1 MAFIDE
7 LERLAALRDK
17 GAITD
22 AEYERAKAR
31 VLDPQAAGEPALP
44 ARTRSPL
51 LRRSLTDRWLGGVCG
66 GIARITRSETWIW
79 RLLFTA
85 GLVFGGVTA
94 LIYVLLWVFVPLE
107 DSAPLPTPCD
117 RTDRGHR

>member
-1 MAFIDE
+1 MAFIDQ

-31 VLDPQAAGEPALP
+31 VLDPQVAPEPGLP
-44 ARTRSPL
+44 VRSGSPL
-51 LRRSLTDRWLGGVCG
+51 LRRSITDRWLGGVCG
-66 GIARITRSETWIW
+66 GIGRITRSETWIW

-85 GLVFGGVTA
+85 GLVFGGITA
-94 LIYVLLWVFVPLE
+94 VIYVLLWIFVPAE
-107 DSAPLPTPCD
+107 DTAPINIP
-117 RTDRGHR
+117 

>member
-7 LERLAALRDK
+7 LERLSALRDK

-22 AEYERAKAR
+22 TEYEQAKAR
-31 VLDPQAAGEPALP
+31 VLDPHAPSEPSRPLRH
-44 ARTRSPL
+44 RTPL
-51 LRRSLTDRWLGGVCG
+51 LRRSVTDRWLGGICG
-66 GIARITRSETWIW
+66 GIARLTDSETWIW

-94 LIYVLLWVFVPLE
+94 FIYVLLWIFVPAE
-107 DSAPLPTPCD
+107 ESASFPAP
-117 RTDRGHR
+117 

>member
-31 VLDPQAAGEPALP
+31 VIDPPTAVEPADPVAPL
-44 ARTRSPL
+44 RSRSPL

-66 GIARITRSETWIW
+66 GIGRITHSETWIW

-85 GLVFGGVTA
+85 GLVFGGITA
-94 LIYVLLWVFVPLE
+94 VIYALLWIFVPAE
-107 DSAPLPTPCD
+107 DTMSMPVP
-117 RTDRGHR
+117 

>member
-1 MAFIDE
+1 MAFIDQ

-31 VLDPQAAGEPALP
+31 VLDPQAAPVPPEPGLP
-44 ARTRSPL
+44 VRSRSPL

-66 GIARITRSETWIW
+66 GIGRITQSETWIW

-85 GLVFGGVTA
+85 GLVFGGITA
-94 LIYVLLWVFVPLE
+94 VIYVLLWIFVPA
-107 DSAPLPTPCD
+107 DDTAPMDIP
-117 RTDRGHR
+117 

>member
-1 MAFIDE
+1 MALIDD
-7 LERLAALRDK
+7 LERLSALRDK

-22 AEYERAKAR
+22 AEYDQAKAR
-31 VLDPQAAGEPALP
+31 VLDPQAPLES
-44 ARTRSPL
+44 ARMLGPRSRL

-66 GIARITRSETWIW
+66 GIARLTNSETWIW

-94 LIYVLLWVFVPLE
+94 FVYVLLWIFVPAE
-107 DSAPLPTPCD
+107 ESASFPAP
-117 RTDRGHR
+117 

>member
-31 VLDPQAAGEPALP
+31 VLDAPTAVERAVPM
-44 ARTRSPL
+44 RSRSPL

-66 GIARITRSETWIW
+66 GIGRITHSETWIW

-85 GLVFGGVTA
+85 GLVFGGITA
-94 LIYVLLWVFVPLE
+94 VIYVLLWIFVPAE
-107 DSAPLPTPCD
+107 DTISMTTP
-117 RTDRGHR
+117 